1 MPAFAD
7 DAIRSHYAA
16 GHWDG
21 ETLARRIGANARLDP
36 DAVAFATEDERLTWR
51 AYDERSARLAAALAG
66 AGLAPGDRVGVLLP
80 DGPAVHVAYV
90 AAEKAG
96 LVVVGI
102 APRSRVNEV
111 ASLLAASDC
120 RVLLTAPEHRGAPT
134 VELVSELRE
143 RGRPVDLHLVLDG
156 DAITSAGAPV
166 APGSVA
172 GRALGPDDLW
182 LINSTSGTTGLP
194 KCVIQTQNRWKY
206 FHQVARDAGDL
217 SPEDRFL
224 SLIPAP
230 FGFGLWTAH
239 FTPTLL
245 GAACHVQ
252 PAFDVERAMAAIERE
267 RITVLCCVSTQ
278 FILMLNSPALDRY
291 DLTSLRVMFTGG
303 ERVPSNRSLEFEE
316 RTGCL
321 VLQFYGSNESG
332 ACSRTTVRDSRQR
345 RLTTAGRVID
355 AMHVRVVDA
364 DTGEDLT
371 GTGRPGLCVCRGPAA
386 SPGYLADPEAN
397 ERLFTPD
404 GEMRTSDLVTVDAE
418 GYLTVIGRDS
428 DIVIRGGQNISAV
441 AVEELV
447 GEHPGVAVV
456 GVVGAPDDVFG
467 ERVCA
472 FVATRDRRALALE
485 DVTAFLEARG
495 VSKYL
500 WPEQLVVVDELPRA
514 SGGKVDK
521 GELRRRLREGA
532 HA

>member
-1 MPAFAD
+1 
-7 DAIRSHYAA
+7 
-16 GHWDG
+16 
-21 ETLARRIGANARLDP
+21 
-36 DAVAFATEDERLTWR
+36 
-51 AYDERSARLAAALAG
+51 
-66 AGLAPGDRVGVLLP
+66 
-80 DGPAVHVAYV
+80 
-90 AAEKAG
+90 
-96 LVVVGI
+96 
-102 APRSRVNEV
+102 
-111 ASLLAASDC
+111 
-120 RVLLTAPEHRGAPT
+120 
-134 VELVSELRE
+134 
-143 RGRPVDLHLVLDG
+143 
-156 DAITSAGAPV
+156 
-166 APGSVA
+166 
-172 GRALGPDDLW
+172 
-182 LINSTSGTTGLP
+182 
-194 KCVIQTQNRWKY
+194 
-206 FHQVARDAGDL
+206 
-217 SPEDRFL
+217 
-224 SLIPAP
+224 
-230 FGFGLWTAH
+230 
-239 FTPTLL
+239 
-245 GAACHVQ
+245 
-252 PAFDVERAMAAIERE
+252 
-267 RITVLCCVSTQ
+267 
-278 FILMLNSPALDRY
+278 
-291 DLTSLRVMFTGG
+291 
-303 ERVPSNRSLEFEE
+303 
-316 RTGCL
+316 
-321 VLQFYGSNESG
+321 
-332 ACSRTTVRDSRQR
+332 
-345 RLTTAGRVID
+345 
-355 AMHVRVVDA
+355 MHVRVVDA